1 MAVKLVEITINSI
14 NSNVYDND
22 TNTESMKKNQM

>member
-22 TNTESMKKNQM
+22 TNTESMKKYQM